1 MGTESP
7 KFRKTITK
15 RQSKEKKAV
24 LAALEKSAGI
34 VATACKAAGIS
45 RFTFYEWMKRDQDFA
60 EKVDDIMEAQ
70 KDFVEAQIL
79 KKIKE
84 GDSTMTI
91 FYAKTKMKD
100 RGYVERQEITGANGQ
115 PLATQHEVDLTK
127 LTKEQREAL
136 LTIGEQVLN
145 EEKS

>member
-1 MGTESP
+1 M
-7 KFRKTITK
+7 KKKMNDTK
-15 RQSKEKKAV
+15 IRRRIAKQKAEV
-24 LAALEKSAGI
+24 LVALEKSAGI
-34 VATACKAAGIS
+34 VATACKAVNIS
-45 RFTFYEWMKRDQDFA
+45 RFTFYDWMKKDAEFA
-60 EKVDDIMEAQ
+60 EKVEDIMEAQ

-115 PLATQHEVDLTK
+115 PLATQHEVDLSK

-136 LTIGEQVLN
+136 LSIGEEVLN
-145 EEKS
+145 GEKS